1 MQKKNDTTKSNRKW
15 AKVWRV
21 TSQTSFQA
29 CSIIRTASDSCLLV
43 KVCYKGR
50 LGLKTWTRRER
61 ASTKSDRLSNL
72 TAESTIFSLLIQ
84 VKLIHLFLQ
93 GFTFISIYFE
103 EYP

>member
-29 CSIIRTASDSCLLV
+29 CSIIRNADDTWVADRSS
-43 KVCYKGR
+43 
-50 LGLKTWTRRER
+50 LKTCTRRER

-72 TAESTIFSLLIQ
+72 TAESTIFSLLLQ

>member
-29 CSIIRTASDSCLLV
+29 SSIIRIAGDTDDR
-43 KVCYKGR
+43 KGR
-50 LGLKTWTRRER
+50 LGLKTCTRRER

-72 TAESTIFSLLIQ
+72 TAESTIFSLLLQ

-93 GFTFISIYFE
+93 GLTFISIYFE